1 MNFVKK
7 KVVSRVE
14 KYIKALEG
22 ISYYEW
28 IKLRIAIDRAFEIK
42 KSELEKNLKFAD
54 IEGAKNIIRSQFE

>member
-1 MNFVKK
+1 M
-7 KVVSRVE
+7 E